1 MKKKKIVI
9 LGSTGMAG
17 HMIYEYL
24 SHREDFEI
32 INLAFRKKLNEST
45 IIIDITD
52 KDSVVKFIDKTK
64 PEIIINCTGVLLNG
78 AKNNPANAIYVNAYF
93 PHLLSSIANEIMAKL
108 IHISTDCVFSG
119 NKGNYQPDDPKDAQ
133 DIYGMSKALG
143 EIINQ
148 KDLTIRTSIIG
159 PEIKVD
165 GEGLL
170 HWFLNQHG
178 TIYGYTDSFW
188 TGITT
193 LQLAKIIEQSIDN
206 NLTGLLQYSN
216 GNKISKF
223 NLLQIFKQ
231 SWNKSN
237 IEIIPAPGKKVD
249 KSLVSSYNQ
258 SIIQVP
264 DYKTMCDE
272 LAKYMNEHVKLYSQY
287 YTDLNLS
294 NYH

>member
-1 MKKKKIVI
+1 MKKKKIII

-17 HMIYEYL
+17 HMVNNYL
-24 SHREDFEI
+24 SSREDFEI
-32 INLAFRKKLNEST
+32 TNLAFRKKLNEST
-45 IIIDITD
+45 IILDITD
-52 KDSVVKFIDKTK
+52 KDSLVRIINKIK
-64 PEIIINCTGVLLNG
+64 PEVIINCTGILLNG
-78 AKNNPANAIYVNAYF
+78 AKDNPANAIYVNAYF
-93 PHLLSSIANEIMAKL
+93 PHLLCSIANEIRVKL

-119 NKGNYQPDDPKDAQ
+119 IKGNYQPDDPKDAQ

-170 HWFLNQHG
+170 HWFLNQQG
-178 TIYGYTDSFW
+178 TIYGYTDAFW

-206 NLTGLLQYSN
+206 GFTGLLQYSN
-216 GNKISKF
+216 GDKISKL

-237 IEIIPAPGKKVD
+237 IEIIPKPGKKVD
-249 KSLVSSYNQ
+249 KSLVPSYPQ
-258 SIIQVP
+258 SILKVP
-264 DYKTMCDE
+264 DYITMCDE
-272 LAKYMNEHVKLYSQY
+272 LYHFMKKNPDLYMHYKNK
-287 YTDLNLS
+287 
-294 NYH
+294 

>member
-17 HMIYEYL
+17 HMVYEYL
-24 SHREDFEI
+24 SSREDFEI

-45 IIIDITD
+45 IIIDITK
-52 KDSVVKFIDKTK
+52 KDSFIKVINKIK
-64 PEIIINCTGVLLNG
+64 PEVIINCTGILLNG
-78 AKNNPANAIYVNAYF
+78 AKNNPANAIYINAYF
-93 PHLLSSIANEIMAKL
+93 PHLLSNIINENMGRL

-119 NKGNYQPDDPKDAQ
+119 SKGNYQPDDPKDAQ

-143 EIINQ
+143 EVVNNR
-148 KDLTIRTSIIG
+148 DLTIRTSIIG
-159 PEIKVD
+159 PEIKTD

-170 HWFLNQHG
+170 NWFLTQRG
-178 TIYGYTDSFW
+178 TIYGYTDAHW

-193 LQLAKIIEQSIDN
+193 LQLAKIIEQSIDE

-223 NLLQIFKQ
+223 NLLQIFQQ
-231 SWNKSN
+231 SWHKSN
-237 IEIIPAPGKKVD
+237 IQIIPKPGKRVD
-249 KSLVSSYNQ
+249 KSLIPSYSQ
-258 SIIQVP
+258 SILKVP

-272 LAKYMNEHVKLYSQY
+272 LSEFMISHAEQY
-287 YTDLNLS
+287 KQYNF
-294 NYH
+294 